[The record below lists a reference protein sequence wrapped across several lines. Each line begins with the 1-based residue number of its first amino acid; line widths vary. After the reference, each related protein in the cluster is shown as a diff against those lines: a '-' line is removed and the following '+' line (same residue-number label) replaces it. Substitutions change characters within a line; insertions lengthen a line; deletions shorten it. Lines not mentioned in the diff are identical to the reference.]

1 MRHRRRNKPLHAG
14 FCWPSQA
21 GGRAGPRKSAYVL
34 RVKVKLPAAEELSL
48 ILLPDVH
55 RPSFV
60 SILLHRGDDWQ
71 SNKRVMLLH
80 LITARHLHWTLRAIW
95 QPWHGGDLLCQINTS
110 PRIYIVAATMP
121 LPVHWISKCFQ
132 VDCRLKKTQNV
143 NCIYYIV
150 FNIAV
155 IMLCVVLRRGEAI
168 TWTRN
173 VGFNAEQD

>member
-1 MRHRRRNKPLHAG
+1 MHRRRRNKQLRGGFRWPLAG
-14 FCWPSQA
+14 RERERV
-21 GGRAGPRKSAYVL
+21 GERARGTPQVCICFTRQSEIASCRKG
-34 RVKVKLPAAEELSL
+34 LSL

-55 RPSFV
+55 GPSFV

-121 LPVHWISKCFQ
+121 LPVHWISKCFKLT
-132 VDCRLKKTQNV
+132 V
-143 NCIYYIV
+143 V
-150 FNIAV
+150 F
-155 IMLCVVLRRGEAI
+155 
-168 TWTRN
+168 
-173 VGFNAEQD
+173 FNYRELYLLYCY

>member
-1 MRHRRRNKPLHAG
+1 MPPPQKQTVARRFPLTPRRQREG
-14 FCWPSQA
+14 V
-21 GGRAGPRKSAYVL
+21 GGNARLHMFYASKWNCQ
-34 RVKVKLPAAEELSL
+34 LPKELSL

-132 VDCRLKKTQNV
+132 VDCRSKNKNIKKTNKRELYLLY
-143 NCIYYIV
+143 C
-150 FNIAV
+150 F
-155 IMLCVVLRRGEAI
+155 
-168 TWTRN
+168 
-173 VGFNAEQD
+173 